1 MSLVQAKPL
10 SHKLSVME
18 CENDKIKDNI
28 LQTSHI
34 LQSGDDMLS
43 YKSQLKAIIV
53 YSPASDFVMGLYV
66 ILIVAYLL
74 FMLL

>member
-18 CENDKIKDNI
+18 YENDKIKDNI

-43 YKSQLKAIIV
+43 
-53 YSPASDFVMGLYV
+53 
-66 ILIVAYLL
+66 
-74 FMLL
+74 